1 MEDWI
6 VRLRQDSKTE
16 IYEGT
21 GKERTPSLILGLDWN
36 LSAVEKQD

>member
-6 VRLRQDSKTE
+6 VRQRQDSKTE

-21 GKERTPSLILGLDWN
+21 GRERTPSLILGSDWN
-36 LSAVEKQD
+36 LSAAD